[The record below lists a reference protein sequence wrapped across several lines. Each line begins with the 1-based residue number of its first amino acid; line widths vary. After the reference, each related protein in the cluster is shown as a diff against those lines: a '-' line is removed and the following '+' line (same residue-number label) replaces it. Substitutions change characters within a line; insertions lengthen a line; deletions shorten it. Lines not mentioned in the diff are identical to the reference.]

1 MWRIAALLCVAVAD
15 AKDAKQMEQMLQSTL
30 DGISPTVASISQE
43 LSNGVAQITQM
54 SAEMTMVPGQMF
66 TAKMFGNK
74 EQLADLESKMAGLKE
89 KLCAQVTT
97 LGEKTE
103 KEGSKVEASLN
114 SAISQITQHT
124 MKDTGK
130 SAEDTTIASYL
141 PKFQALS
148 GTLGAA
154 MSGTSAISGL
164 AGGCKT
170 GPATAPEATRL
181 YEASTPA
188 IHFPSALLGAVAAVA
203 AVGVV
208 FGVLSMRRA
217 RLDSS
222 ALLRMEEGQVE

>member
-1 MWRIAALLCVAVAD
+1 
-15 AKDAKQMEQMLQSTL
+15 MEQLLQSTL
-30 DGISPTVASISQE
+30 DGISPQVASISQK
-43 LSNGVAQITQM
+43 LSNGVAQINQM
-54 SAEMTMVPGQMF
+54 SMEITMLPGQMV
-66 TAKMFGNK
+66 TVNGNK
-74 EQLADLESKMAGLKE
+74 EQVADLESKMAGLKE
-89 KLCAQVTT
+89 KLCAQMTT
-97 LGEKTE
+97 LAETE
-103 KEGSKVEASLN
+103 KQESTLKADLN
-114 SAISQITQHT
+114 SDVSQITQRI
-124 MKDTGK
+124 MKSTRK
-130 SAEDTTIASYL
+130 SAEDTTIASFL

-154 MSGTSAISGL
+154 MFGTSAIAGL
-164 AGGCKT
+164 AAVCKT
-170 GPATAPEATRL
+170 APPATAPAATAPEATRL